1 MIIER
6 RQLPRVK
13 PYKLV
18 YVSLSAQNRGLIID
32 ATEEGFQFLAESPVD
47 HAQGI
52 VPARFTLSPLDAIET
67 AGEITWLDDT
77 NRAGG
82 MRFRDIAAADRA
94 NIRDWLT
101 HNAHLLPS
109 REDDLDAGA
118 SGVTGTEPLAASDD
132 GRASQSM
139 SGPAQSAAPSAG
151 ISMPGSEFAVPWR
164 SSVPAA
170 PTGPQVRD
178 RVSVSR
184 HRARTIALV
193 MLGLAVAS
201 TAVFAIL
208 FHWQIAERTRVIGQ
222 DLLNWVSTN
231 SETSAST
238 SPADTKISP
247 LLQPPSKSHRTRLVA
262 EGGGD
267 ADIPLSHDPGEAEL
281 AVALQYLGGDGGR
294 AQTNV
299 AVKWLWASVQKG
311 NTKAATLLANV
322 YEWGRGVPR
331 NCEQARVLLID
342 AAKHGST
349 EAMQQLQ
356 DMDSD
361 GCANTASK

>member
-47 HAQGI
+47 SAQDV
-52 VPARFTLSPLDAIET
+52 VPARFTLSPLDPIET

-82 MRFRDIAAADRA
+82 LRFKDIAAADRA
-94 NIRDWLT
+94 NIRDWLA

-109 REDDLDAGA
+109 REDEADAEA
-118 SGVTGTEPLAASDD
+118 STGTGSEPLAASDN
-132 GRASQSM
+132 GRASQSVA
-139 SGPAQSAAPSAG
+139 GPSQSEAPSAG
-151 ISMPGSEFAVPWR
+151 ISAPNSEFAVPWR
-164 SSVPAA
+164 SSVPGA
-170 PTGPQVRD
+170 PAGSQVRE

-184 HRARTIALV
+184 HRARTIAIV

-201 TAVFAIL
+201 TAVLAIL
-208 FHWQIAERTRVIGQ
+208 LHWQIAERTRLIGQ
-222 DLLNWVSTN
+222 DLMKWVSTN

-238 SPADTKISP
+238 SPADSKIIP
-247 LLQPPSKSHRTRLVA
+247 LLQPPSKSHRTRPIV

-267 ADIPLSHDPGEAEL
+267 SDVPLSHDPGEAEL
-281 AVALQYLGGDGGR
+281 AVALQYLGGNGGR
-294 AQTNV
+294 VQTNV
-299 AVKWLWASVQKG
+299 AVKWGYGLPSKRAIPRLRRFLRVCTSGDV
-311 NTKAATLLANV
+311 AC
-322 YEWGRGVPR
+322 RG
-331 NCEQARVLLID
+331 I
-342 AAKHGST
+342 
-349 EAMQQLQ
+349 
-356 DMDSD
+356 
-361 GCANTASK
+361 ASKRECC